1 MPLVTSENREEFIKS
16 EMAKKAGK
24 NPVKKTI
31 KKPKT
36 EGEMMRE
43 KNTHKN
49 LGNDYSKMNDE
60 DLAKEIA
67 KYDAMQ
73 KQHLKNYMKE
83 HGGSIPLSE
92 YKKDDPEFSDFKNKY
107 MGLLIEQGYRKK

>member
-1 MPLVTSENREEFIKS
+1 MAIETVTSENREAYMEKKLA
-16 EMAKKAGK
+16 EKAGK
-24 NPVKKTI
+24 KSS

-36 EGEMMRE
+36 EGEKMRA

-49 LGNDYSKMNDE
+49 LGNDYSKMKDE

-67 KYDAMQ
+67 KYDVMQ
-73 KQHLKNYMKE
+73 KQHLKEYMKE

-92 YKKDDPEFSDFKNKY
+92 YKKDDPDFSDFKSKY
-107 MGLLIEQGYRKK
+107 MDLLIEQGYRSK